1 MRVGKRKKII
11 SDLFQIGKILK
22 FAFYGLKKE
31 PGANAQNL
39 EAACE
44 L

>member
-1 MRVGKRKKII
+1 MVDERKKTI
-11 SDLFQIGKILK
+11 SDLFQIVKILK
-22 FAFYGLKKE
+22 FAFYSLKKE

-44 L
+44 F